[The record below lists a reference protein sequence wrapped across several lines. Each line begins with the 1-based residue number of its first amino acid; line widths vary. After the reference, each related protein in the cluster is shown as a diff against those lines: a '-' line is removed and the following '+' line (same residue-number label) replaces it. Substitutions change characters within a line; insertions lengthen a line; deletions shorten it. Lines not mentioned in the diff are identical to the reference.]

1 MYSEKTLGRLYKNTG
16 YKNEASAFVK
26 AEYNLRRL
34 SFFTDIQYRY
44 TGFHYEGTV
53 PLNKL
58 NWNFLN
64 PKVGV
69 SLQVEPNLVAYYSIA
84 RTGREPTRNDLFLG
98 NDDLLADSAGNPLTS
113 SPAAEYVVDHEAGV
127 RFQSKKWNVNLNW
140 YYMNFEN
147 EIVLNGKFGPNGLAL
162 TNNVEKSFRTGV
174 ELSAAFHLNRH
185 FSFVNNSAYNYSRIK
200 EQKVTFSPILTP
212 AVIINQEAV
221 YGHKNFSIAMAVRYQ
236 DKSFI
241 DFANTTSIKGYTLL
255 NGRIGYN
262 FKRFECMLFVDNI
275 TNVKY
280 FNNGYVDYDGSRK
293 YFVQAPTTVYAS
305 IKYTL

>member
-1 MYSEKTLGRLYKNTG
+1 MGVACNCSRHM
-16 YKNEASAFVK
+16 SW
-26 AEYNLRRL
+26 L
-34 SFFTDIQYRY
+34 SVFTDIQYRY
-44 TGFHYEGTV
+44 TEFDYKGTV

-64 PKVGV
+64 PKIGATI
-69 SLQVEPNLVAYYSIA
+69 QMAPDLVAYYSIA

-98 NDDLLADSAGNPLTS
+98 NDDLLADSTGNPLIS
-113 SPAAEYVVDHEAGV
+113 STAAEYVVDHEAGF
-127 RFQSKKWNVNLNW
+127 RFQSKKWNLNLNW

-162 TNNVEKSFRTGV
+162 TNNVEKSVRTGL

-185 FSFVNNSAYNYSRIK
+185 FTFINNSSYNHSRIK

-212 AVIINQEAV
+212 AVIINQEVA
-221 YGHKNFSIAMAVRYQ
+221 YGYKNLSIAMGVRYQ

-241 DFANTTSIKGYTLL
+241 DFANTSAVKGYTLL

-262 FKRFECMLFVDNI
+262 YKRFEFILFADNI
-275 TNVKY
+275 TNAKY
-280 FNNGYVDYDGSRK
+280 FNNGYVDYDGSKK

-305 IKYTL
+305 VKYTL